1 MATIT
6 DKLELLQQTK
16 ADIKQAIINKGV
28 EVSDADNFPSY
39 ADKIN
44 AISSGGSDDIINLTD
59 NLTITGDITNF
70 DFSKVRINR
79 LNSTNLMNKI
89 VITSDEYILNLTDL
103 DVSSLP
109 EIENLINDV
118 QIVGS
123 ASEFYIDV
131 TGWNISN
138 SPVLYNIITATRCT
152 KGIGFETLDI
162 RNCIDVYNPING
174 WSDCLTLKN
183 LGYNSSLKRGHFL
196 YSIYWGVESHYNVAG
211 ARQSL
216 IDTLITY
223 SFDRATAGY
232 SVCPIT
238 LSSNTKSVLTEEE
251 IAQITAKGFTIA

>member
-138 SPVLYNIITATRCT
+138 SPVLYN
-152 KGIGFETLDI
+152 
-162 RNCIDVYNPING
+162 
-174 WSDCLTLKN
+174 DCLTLKN